1 MQGLEYRSPVRRVS
15 ALALPVSAALIL
27 LPSTIRPLA
36 AQEASTDVEAASA
49 AATKWLA
56 LIDAGEYEASWTQAA
71 SGFQDA
77 VTPAVWT
84 ESVTNARGSLEPFGD
99 RELISSQQVTDP
111 PGAPPGDYVILQ
123 YRTDVAGDRTAVE
136 TVVPMREGDAWKV
149 SGYFV
154 NPE

>member
-1 MQGLEYRSPVRRVS
+1 MPFTREHTDARARITIAGWPGGR
-15 ALALPVSAALIL
+15 AHAAGIGGAGSVAVDG
-27 LPSTIRPLA
+27 P
-36 AQEASTDVEAASA
+36 A
-49 AATKWLA
+49 AATEWLA
-56 LIDAGEYEASWTQAA
+56 LLDAGEYEASWKQAA
-71 SGFQDA
+71 SAFRDA

-99 RELISSQQVTDP
+99 RELISSQQLTDP

-123 YRTDVAGDRTAVE
+123 YRTDVAGDRTVVE